1 MNKQRPEMASSAW
14 GICEPIPGG
23 APPTRSTFPLWL
35 LTSNSL
41 FLAPKASMS
50 FSMEL
55 VEPEM

>member
-1 MNKQRPEMASSAW
+1 MASSTW

-23 APPTRSTFPLWL
+23 APPTHSTFPLWL